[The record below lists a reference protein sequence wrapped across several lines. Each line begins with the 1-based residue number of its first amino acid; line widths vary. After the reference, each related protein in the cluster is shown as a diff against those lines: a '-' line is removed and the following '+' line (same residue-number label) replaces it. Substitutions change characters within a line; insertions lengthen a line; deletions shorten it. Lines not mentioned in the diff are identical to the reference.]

1 MSTSRGFTMVELL
14 VVLVLIGLLSSFVGP
29 MVITQ
34 VEKTEAKIEAAQV
47 LKLFENASQTAFWLN
62 ERVLFRTEANN
73 ILVVREVSGKQIV
86 KKEFRVLRFKTGEI
100 EIGATGDSNARSLN
114 YYVNDQ
120 IRTIELVSMWPEYK
134 GVPVNAFN

>member
-1 MSTSRGFTMVELL
+1 MFTSRGFTMVELL

-29 MVITQ
+29 MVISQ
-34 VEKTEAKIEAAQV
+34 VEKTEAKIEAAQI

>member
-29 MVITQ
+29 MVISQ
-34 VEKTEAKIEAAQV
+34 VEKTEAKIEAAQI

-73 ILVVREVSGKQIV
+73 ILVVREISGKQIV

-100 EIGATGDSNARSLN
+100 EIGATGDSSARSLN

-120 IRTIELVSMWPEYK
+120 MRTIELVSMWPEYK
-134 GVPVNAFN
+134 GLPVNAFN